1 MQSLAHND
9 RSRYMWDGIVCLA
22 DKPVEPEECM
32 CKAGECVRDISI
44 PALVCVL
51 LHASENASVREIS
64 LSRSLSPSLPPP
76 TGTQKPSPLVLCCMH
91 LLEGFDVTERG
102 ESLHVETWP
111 CIAKQ
116 RKKKEKKV
124 GRVWKRSMTQE
135 EFAKISS

>member
-9 RSRYMWDGIVCLA
+9 RSRYMWDVIVCLA

-64 LSRSLSPSLPPP
+64 LSLALRLSPHLREPKN
-76 TGTQKPSPLVLCCMH
+76 QALLCCA
-91 LLEGFDVTERG
+91 V
-102 ESLHVETWP
+102 
-111 CIAKQ
+111 CISWRVLMLQ
-116 RKKKEKKV
+116 REV
-124 GRVWKRSMTQE
+124 SHSM
-135 EFAKISS
+135 

>member
-64 LSRSLSPSLPPP
+64 LSLSLSPSLPLFAM
-76 TGTQKPSPLVLCCMH
+76 GTV
-91 LLEGFDVTERG
+91 EGEG
-102 ESLHVETWP
+102 SSL
-111 CIAKQ
+111 IAYSQ
-116 RKKKEKKV
+116 HR
-124 GRVWKRSMTQE
+124 RH
-135 EFAKISS
+135 